1 MPPPLI
7 PQSIRR
13 TPTQIRTLC
22 SSPLPCFAFPARPIP
37 SQRQQEPDIPR
48 AESSAAAQRRE
59 DITRMAVEKVKGI
72 YRQEKV
78 YRASAKG
85 KEKARPENPSS
96 FPPIISRLLSARLY
110 RLATLHLLSTPSL
123 AADEKLVTAMRD
135 HMFMNGA
142 DNLGRRLDRGLE
154 RWKRE
159 KGDAVKFSPGL
170 KRLKREVGEGRELSL
185 ERPYPP
191 LPITNTFLSNLLRK
205 PCTHPT
211 HSHLNVPLPLSLPPP
226 SPNLLQVEH
235 LLNLIN
241 HLEQE
246 EGFQA
251 DRETA
256 VLIFACWLRCVCTR
270 VKVPP
275 KALQETE
282 HPSGLV
288 NPSDTKHLSVPPSYA
303 RPGSVP
309 DSTYFSDS
317 DSEPIPP
324 PPTRHQILTLFQTL
338 HPHLTP
344 SSRTLLDA
352 TREEKEWEWDK
363 VVRPFGKAFI
373 NSLRAVG
380 SAPPASVS
388 LSAWKEAG
396 SFGSGSGVGL
406 GVGFKMGHGSHGVH
420 GSNKRGW
427 DREVKEIGVVQRW
440 MKMRKKELLGDDPVI

>member
-1 MPPPLI
+1 
-7 PQSIRR
+7 
-13 TPTQIRTLC
+13 
-22 SSPLPCFAFPARPIP
+22 
-37 SQRQQEPDIPR
+37 
-48 AESSAAAQRRE
+48 
-59 DITRMAVEKVKGI
+59 
-72 YRQEKV
+72 
-78 YRASAKG
+78 
-85 KEKARPENPSS
+85 
-96 FPPIISRLLSARLY
+96 
-110 RLATLHLLSTPSL
+110 
-123 AADEKLVTAMRD
+123 
-135 HMFMNGA
+135 MFMNGA

-159 KGDAVKFSPGL
+159 RGDAVKFSPGL
-170 KRLKREVGEGRELSL
+170 KRLKREVKEGKELSP

-211 HSHLNVPLPLSLPPP
+211 HSHLAVSFPFSLPPP

-246 EGFQA
+246 EGLQA

-270 VKVPP
+270 VKVPS
-275 KALQETE
+275 KGLQETE
-282 HPSGLV
+282 HPSGLA
-288 NPSDTKHLSVPPSYA
+288 NPSDPTHLSLPPSYA
-303 RPGSVP
+303 RPGSVL

-344 SSRTLLDA
+344 SSPSPLEA
-352 TREEKEWEWDK
+352 TREEREWEWDK

-373 NSLRAVG
+373 NSLRV
-380 SAPPASVS
+380 
-388 LSAWKEAG
+388 
-396 SFGSGSGVGL
+396 
-406 GVGFKMGHGSHGVH
+406 VGFRMGHGSHGVH
-420 GSNKRGW
+420 ASNKRGW
-427 DREVKEIGVVQRW
+427 DGEVKEIGVVQRW